1 MGILTFDR
9 LMDGSLFMVRFLLG
23 FSLLSVLACSDK
35 SGQCA
40 PIFFGGEIVNPTS
53 DYVVLYHNDTYV
65 DSVKLDANNHFS
77 FNLQG
82 IEEGLYH
89 FDHSPELQ
97 YIYLKEG
104 DSLLARLNTVEF
116 DETLVFSGKGSEIN
130 NFMIEMYLAHEAEE
144 ENPIVQSYYLLDP
157 EDFSAKIDSMRSIK
171 MNHLKDFAKESD
183 ISERVLAMA
192 EASIDYNAYIS
203 KEKYPFYHK
212 KKTGEDTFHELDDS
226 FYAYRKSVDLNSR
239 DLTYYR
245 PYFNFMKLHFGNL
258 SYMTCLENCSTDK
271 KPVSDHL
278 HFNKHKLA
286 MVDSLVSEVGLRD
299 ILFRNI
305 AIDYLLKERNPNEEC
320 EVFINKFRS
329 LSSNE
334 DHKEEIV
341 LLYNAIKN
349 LQPNAKVPNL
359 LLRDTENNMVQLKDV
374 VNKKENTVIYFWT
387 ASQKRHFRNISQ
399 HIETL
404 KKKYPNHNF
413 VGINLRTSY
422 PQWKLLVEEHGL
434 DKNSQFYGENFKE
447 IQTSMVVDGLNKC
460 VITKDTL
467 VVDGFANLYTSL

>member
-1 MGILTFDR
+1 
-9 LMDGSLFMVRFLLG
+9 MVRFLLG
-23 FSLLSVLACSDK
+23 LSLLSISACSDK

-65 DSVKLDANNHFS
+65 DSVKLDANNHFA
-77 FNLQG
+77 FNLEG

-116 DETLVFSGKGSEIN
+116 DETLVFSGTGSDIN

-144 ENPIVQSYYLLDP
+144 DNPVVQGYYLLDP
-157 EDFSAKIDSMRSIK
+157 EDFSKKIDSMRSVKI
-171 MNHLKDFAKESD
+171 NHLKDFAHNNEVSD
-183 ISERVLAMA
+183 RIFAMA
-192 EASIDYNAYIS
+192 EASIDYNAYIR

-226 FYAYRKSVDLNSR
+226 FYAYRKNIIDLNNK

-258 SYMTCLENCSTDK
+258 SYMTCLENCPPEMKSG
-271 KPVSDHL
+271 SDHL

-286 MVDSLVSEVGLRD
+286 MVDSLVKEVELRD

-305 AIDYLLKERNPNEEC
+305 AIDYLLRERNANEEC
-320 EVFINKFRS
+320 RVFMDEFRS

-334 DHKEEIV
+334 EHKEEINH
-341 LLYNAIKN
+341 LYNAIKN
-349 LQPNAKVPNL
+349 LQPNERVPNL
-359 LLRDTENNMVQLKDV
+359 VLRDADSNLVHLKDV

-387 ASQKRHFRNISQ
+387 ASQKRHFRNISL
-399 HIETL
+399 HIDSL
-404 KKKYPNHNF
+404 RKKYPDHNF

-422 PQWKLLVEEHGL
+422 PQWKLLLKEYGL
-434 DKNSQFYGENFKE
+434 ETGTQFYGENFKE

-467 VVDGFANLYTSL
+467 VVNGFANLYTSL

>member
-1 MGILTFDR
+1 MEVPFN
-9 LMDGSLFMVRFLLG
+9 MVRFLLG
-23 FSLLSVLACSDK
+23 LSLLSISACSEK

-40 PIFFGGEIVNPTS
+40 PVFFGGEIVNPTS

-77 FNLQG
+77 FNLEG

-130 NFMIEMYLAHEAEE
+130 NFMIEMYLAHETEE

-157 EDFSAKIDSMRSIK
+157 EDFSKKIDSLRSIK
-171 MNHLKDFAKESD
+171 INHLKDFARDNELSD
-183 ISERVLAMA
+183 RVMAMA
-192 EASIDYNAYIS
+192 EASIDYNTYIS

-226 FYAYRKSVDLNSR
+226 FYAYRKNIDLSSR

-258 SYMTCLENCSTDK
+258 SYMTCLENCPTEK
-271 KPVSDHL
+271 KAVSDHL

-286 MVDSLVSEVGLRD
+286 MVDSLVKEVGLRD

-305 AIDYLLKERNPNEEC
+305 AIDYLLKERNTNEEC
-320 EVFINKFRS
+320 QVFIDKFRS

-334 DHKEEIV
+334 AHKEEITH
-341 LLYNAIKN
+341 LFNAIRN
-349 LQPNAKVPNL
+349 LQPNSRIPDL
-359 LLRDTENNMVQLKDV
+359 TLRDVDNNVVHLKDV
-374 VNKKENTVIYFWT
+374 VDKKKNTVIYFWT

-399 HIETL
+399 HINTL
-404 KKKYPNHNF
+404 QKKYPDHNF
-413 VGINLRTSY
+413 VGINLKTSY
-422 PQWKLLVEEHGL
+422 PQWKLLLEEYGL
-434 DKNSQFYGENFKE
+434 ETNNQFYGENFKE